1 MGRNKTINANQLQGE
16 LEQVTLTDDADDVRH
31 RLLYNIQLQ
40 YNYNLDV
47 HKLNFFV

>member
-1 MGRNKTINANQLQGE
+1 MGRNNSINAIQLQGE

-31 RLLYNIQLQ
+31 RLLYNIQ

-47 HKLNFFV
+47 HKLIFFV

>member
-1 MGRNKTINANQLQGE
+1 MGRNKTINASQLQGE

-31 RLLYNIQLQ
+31 RLLYTIQ

-47 HKLNFFV
+47 HKLIFFV